1 MKPYELGISPLGP
14 SRRVKAAVR
23 KAVKDINR
31 RPGDAQERFE
41 RLLFSKF
48 GVGRNNVLL
57 ANSLKELVYAI
68 PLFLQPK
75 NVLIVGPAVGLYG
88 DAARAA
94 GARVEFLR
102 YGAEAGHIAD
112 HTASVEGSGFDMIF
126 IANPNRIIGAA
137 IEENALQELIERLSG
152 GNGYVVIDEALIE
165 FSGLKGFLERPF
177 LQDNIIVLRTTACYY
192 GLAGLELAYAVSS
205 ALVIEAM
212 KRQSRWDLNLP
223 AIVAA
228 HTAMKDGTYRKLT
241 SRFME
246 TEKGLFKAA
255 LRGMEGVVLHDSD
268 TNVLCFSSG
277 KCLAEVARLAE
288 GAGLAAEF
296 SAAGSGIGAPCL
308 RTSVMRHEHNLKFIR
323 IMKKVCGEEPAEAVK

>member
-1 MKPYELGISPLGP
+1 MKPYEIGISPLGP

-48 GVGRNNVLL
+48 GIGRDNVLL

-68 PLFLQPK
+68 PLILQPK

-94 GARVEFLR
+94 GARAEFLQD
-102 YGAEAGHIAD
+102 GAVSGHITD
-112 HTASVEGSGFDMIF
+112 HTASGEGSGFDMIF
-126 IANPNRIIGAA
+126 IANPNRITGSV

-165 FSGLKGFLERPF
+165 FSGLKGFIERS
-177 LQDNIIVLRTTACYY
+177 LLRDNIIVLRTTACYY
-192 GLAGLELAYAVSS
+192 GLAGLELAYAISS
-205 ALVIEAM
+205 TSVIEAM
-212 KRQSRWDLNLP
+212 RRRSHWDLNLP

-228 HTAMKDGTYRKLT
+228 HAAMKDRTYRKLT
-241 SRFME
+241 SRFMD

-255 LRGMEGVVLHDSD
+255 LRGMEGVVLHASD
-268 TNVLCFSSG
+268 ANVLCFSSG

-288 GAGLAAEF
+288 RAGLAAEF
-296 SAAGSGIGAPCL
+296 SAAGNGIGAPCL
-308 RTSVMRHEHNLKFIR
+308 RTSIMRHEHNLKLIR
-323 IMKKVCGEEPAEAVK
+323 IMKKVCGEGPAGVK